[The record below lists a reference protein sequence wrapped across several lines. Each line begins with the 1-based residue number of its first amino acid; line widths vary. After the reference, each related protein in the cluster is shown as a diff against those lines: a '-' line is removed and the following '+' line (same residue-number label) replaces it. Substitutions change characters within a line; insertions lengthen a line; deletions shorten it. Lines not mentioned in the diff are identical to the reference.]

1 MKEIFEKPSIEV
13 ICFEA
18 EDIVTSSLTCSD
30 PNETIEID
38 A

>member
-1 MKEIFEKPSIEV
+1 MKEIFQQPFIEV
-13 ICFEA
+13 IYFEA